1 MTSFGETLRRERL
14 KRNLGLEQ
22 ISSELKISSRL
33 LEAIEGEQFDR
44 LPGGVFA
51 KSFVRQYARMLGL
64 DEEELV
70 GQVQQAL
77 EPSPGVPQAGNMPN
91 PDVSGIHVP
100 KVEEWEGAGQD
111 RFQLSGS
118 LPAAVLVV
126 IVMLVC
132 SAVYAWLQRPQAP
145 VSAHVSAVENAGAPP
160 QPAPQSTSPVT
171 APAAAP
177 PTSTDAAPQ
186 QSAPAAPPAPT
197 DAAPPLAVTPPP
209 AADPSASIR
218 AAETSPPQPAPAVTA
233 PMTAPG
239 PALPAVAAAPRAL
252 APGRQAANSNRNPT
266 VRVEITAGE
275 TVWVLARADGKF
287 AFSGTL
293 EANQSR
299 TVEATGEVLLRL
311 GNAGAVTLQ
320 LNGKPIGPGG
330 PKGQVRT
337 LQFTSGGFHIV
348 PAKPPAVP
356 FDPLDRL

>member
-1 MTSFGETLRRERL
+1 MTSFGEALRRERL

-51 KSFVRQYARMLGL
+51 KSFVRQYARLLGL

-77 EPSPGVPQAGNMPN
+77 EPSPGVPQTGHMPN

-100 KVEEWEGAGQD
+100 KVEEWEAVGPD

-145 VSAHVSAVENAGAPP
+145 VSAQVSAVENAGAPP
-160 QPAPQSTSPVT
+160 QPTPQPTSPVT
-171 APAAAP
+171 PPAAAP
-177 PTSTDAAPQ
+177 PDAAPQ
-186 QSAPAAPPAPT
+186 QAAPAAPPAST
-197 DAAPPLAVTPPP
+197 DAPPPAAVPPP

-218 AAETSPPQPAPAVTA
+218 AVETSPPQPAPAMTA
-233 PMTAPG
+233 PTTAPG
-239 PALPAVAAAPRAL
+239 PTLPASAAAPRPL
-252 APGRQAANSNRNPT
+252 APGRQAANSNRNPS
-266 VRVEITAGE
+266 VRVEVTAGE
-275 TVWVLARADGKF
+275 TVWILARADGQF

>member
-1 MTSFGETLRRERL
+1 MTSFGEALRRERL

-51 KSFVRQYARMLGL
+51 KSFVRQYARLLGL

-77 EPSPGVPQAGNMPN
+77 EPSPGVPQTGHMPN

-100 KVEEWEGAGQD
+100 KVEEWEAVGPD

-145 VSAHVSAVENAGAPP
+145 VSAQVSAVENAGAPP
-160 QPAPQSTSPVT
+160 QPTPQPTSPVT
-171 APAAAP
+171 PPAAAP
-177 PTSTDAAPQ
+177 PT
-186 QSAPAAPPAPT
+186 
-197 DAAPPLAVTPPP
+197 

-218 AAETSPPQPAPAVTA
+218 AVETSPPQPVPAMTA
-233 PMTAPG
+233 PTTAPG
-239 PALPAVAAAPRAL
+239 PTLPASAAAPRPL
-252 APGRQAANSNRNPT
+252 APGRQAANSNRNPS
-266 VRVEITAGE
+266 VRVEVTAGE
-275 TVWVLARADGKF
+275 TVWILARADGQF